1 MADISPESLWDMAE
15 GLRNSSKRPLIH
27 CIMNYVAAAD
37 CANIVLAAGAKP
49 VMADCAEETAEIAA
63 KASAVVLNMGTF
75 SPERG
80 NAMINAAKAAE
91 SKCIPVILDPVGL
104 SASVMRKNWFERM
117 MNELK
122 ISAVKGN
129 LHEIRAAAGIEESD
143 ERLVRAAAER
153 YGCSVMLTGSS
164 DFIADESGRA
174 WRIDNGTEILSA
186 VTGTGCMTGAL
197 AGAFAAY
204 SGNAAA
210 GCAAA
215 VALMD
220 ICGEIA
226 AEETSGTGSFRV
238 RLFDLIS
245 QIKREEYLGRIRI
258 REL

>member
-1 MADISPESLWDMAE
+1 M
-15 GLRNSSKRPLIH
+15 
-27 CIMNYVAAAD
+27 
-37 CANIVLAAGAKP
+37 
-49 VMADCAEETAEIAA
+49 
-63 KASAVVLNMGTF
+63 
-75 SPERG
+75 
-80 NAMINAAKAAE
+80 
-91 SKCIPVILDPVGL
+91 
-104 SASVMRKNWFERM
+104 
-117 MNELK
+117 
-122 ISAVKGN
+122 KGN

-143 ERLVRAAAER
+143 ERLVRAVAER
-153 YGCSVMLTGSS
+153 YGCAVMLTGSS

-226 AEETSGTGSFRV
+226 AEKTSGTGSFRV

-245 QIKREEYLGRIRI
+245 QIKRGEYLGRIRI